1 MAIKTTPDIK
11 IEEVNRLITWD
22 GLGGIVIPW
31 VPGATITVSL
41 MSQENVRSLNYG
53 ENIIRDG
60 GGQYIAT
67 DWSQKKALQAKAA
80 FLAYSKVTNLNF
92 VFVDDPDLAQ
102 IRIGLARSQ
111 LNGVETGGLSIQ
123 TGTVAHPEFE
133 LFIPPETQDEIF
145 GFGNVSYFRL
155 LHEIG
160 HALGLEDLTKDLT
173 STNPSTS
180 QAASVMAYARWIES
194 FFGSVHLGSYAS
206 TPQLLDI
213 KRLQEMYGAAPH
225 LAEDT
230 TYYFFEE
237 PLSNAEKLSEFLNGT
252 DGPAYS
258 LANND
263 TKFYDGQV
271 RAIWDSDGEDTF
283 NAAAHI
289 YPVAIYL
296 EPGYLSSIGGRNNIG
311 IAFGAKIENAIGG
324 RSSDTIVG
332 NSENNKLEGGEGND
346 TLVGG
351 DGVDTYLFTLG
362 GGSGR
367 DRIEDVF
374 DGGLIKIGNDT
385 LKGGAATIT
394 DKEWE
399 EKVAGLTIK
408 YRLQDDSSS
417 TTGKSLLVTGHGG
430 QGDSI
435 TIANFDLSKAKS
447 DSGFLGI
454 KLGGKNNVN
463 LQQGTG
469 KRPSNP
475 STPTAPSKST
485 LLEGSGTTFSL
496 FLDQPAGGGSTIT
509 LSLSDLKDKFK
520 VITGDVTIPADGAV
534 FNLAEG
540 QTEVRFALVQEGADV
555 TADGTAQLTASF
567 SEPQVAGQPP
577 VQPVVSNA
585 WTIELK
591 DSEAPNKIIRG
602 DQHGPVKTD
611 NEGKPYYDTSQ
622 TTWLPDGTLA
632 GGVTENNFS
641 ELLKGSDTAGD
652 KIYGLT
658 GNDALSGLGGND
670 ELHGGD
676 GDDLLGGGNG
686 SDLIYGGAGNDYIVT
701 ADNIPGL
708 MRSSPDNKFKAP
720 VGEIVVVDGATW
732 GITSPIDD
740 PSVRIVYH
748 VYSGGRDY
756 ANDAAYG
763 GDGNDDIIGGKGAD
777 FLNGEAGNDKLT
789 GMDGNDILHGGDGS
803 DKIRGDGTR
812 LGETRGM
819 ADLTAMEPAAHGND
833 FLDGG
838 LGDDTLHGQGGADVL
853 FGGMGDDFLWGDDEN
868 QTDLPAAYHGNDA
881 LTGEDGNDQLV
892 GAGKD
897 DTLSGGAGN
906 DVLLGDHRESSLAGT
921 EHGADVLDGGTGNDS
936 LVGGGKDDALSGGDE
951 DDTLFGDDAP
961 AQLGGAFHG
970 NDRLDGGRGA
980 DFLVGGGKND
990 SLSGGIGSDELL
1002 GDDSDLA
1009 GEFHGEDSLEGGE
1022 GNDKL
1027 WGGGRGDVLQGGD
1040 GDDQLSGDDEADKLN
1055 GSFHGNDFIDG
1066 GSGADS
1072 IWGQGGNDTIYG
1084 QAGNDLIQADR
1095 DGTTLAGN
1103 FHGKDYVDGGEGNDQ
1118 IAGGGGDDDLHGGS
1132 GDDWISGEDETTVTS
1147 TSSLT
1152 GNDTLAGGAGKDTL
1166 VGGNGDDKLS
1176 GDDDDD
1182 SLYGGA
1188 GDDLLDGGAGR
1199 NWMEGGAGNDT
1210 YVATAAGIHIISDRE
1225 GANVVHGVEG
1235 LTTGQTVDGDLVFQG
1250 GDRTVVLKGAL
1261 TGGFAGKLTVGAQ
1274 QLSVAE
1280 FLATAPTGPLN
1291 PVGNDDNQ
1299 TLNGGSAA
1307 DEIIANGKNATI
1319 IGGKGADQVSVNGT
1333 GATIVLNRGDGK
1345 DRVVISSPPSP
1356 GAPDANKL
1364 NLKFGPG
1371 IVATDIAV
1379 EFDGVNNVLK
1389 IKYSPEA
1396 DDVLHLTYG
1405 GLLPA
1410 SVVDFPP
1417 VGEMRLSDGS
1427 LLNNNLSPRTAN
1439 EDGAFDFTVP
1449 ANVFSPLGSGVSLSA
1464 RLADGK
1470 PLPSWLSFD
1479 AATQKFSGTPTNSD
1493 VGGFSVVVVATKD
1506 QQPVSNYTF
1515 SLVVKNT
1522 NDAPKAGEAL
1532 EEQEF
1537 VETAQW
1543 SFSLPEGTFTDVDV
1557 GDKLTYSAKLADGKP
1572 LPAWLTIDANTG
1584 KLTSVIGQATHLSLS
1599 ITATDLKGAS
1609 ATQLL
1614 DLYVKSSYENAF
1626 VNGVVGTPNNDTLAG
1641 ASGRDVLVGGEGDD
1655 VLDGG
1660 AGEDEL
1666 IGGNRRAGSDR
1677 TLDGGTD
1684 TYLFGRGDGNDVLIN
1699 GWSGD
1704 GDTLKFKAG
1713 IKPEDILVSRGP
1725 RTITVAEPD
1734 GSYRLVP
1741 DDIVFTIKGTGETI
1755 TLSDFHTATGL
1766 GTGRVDSV
1774 KFTDHP
1780 AVVWDAETVSRLA
1793 LLGGDA
1799 GELIHGYI
1807 SDDVLRGNAGADTLI
1822 GFRGNDVYQLGKNDG
1837 SDLIH
1842 EFANEGADK
1851 IVFDQG
1857 IAPADVILVKSLES
1871 PNLYPQGILVL
1882 RVKTGSTEIRVPE
1895 FFRTSTSM
1903 EAVQFADGTVWDRD
1917 YILAHLEGGSGSA
1930 DNFVGTSGNDQ
1941 YTVDSPND
1949 TISEAVDGGID
1960 SVMSTV
1966 TYALPDNVENLTLS
1980 GFLSIDATGNKLDNV
1995 LVGNDVNNVL
2005 DWGGAGLDTLKGG
2018 LGDDTY
2024 KVYAPT
2030 VTSYYWPYAD
2040 EDAEMKVRIE
2050 EAAGAG
2056 TDQLLTNAFYAKLP
2070 DNVENLKITSFPAQ
2084 IIYSGY
2090 EQKTIAKYFGN
2101 TQDNVLDASIV
2112 DSRFVPIEL
2121 DGGLGNDTLIGSYE
2135 KGDFASYGT
2144 ASAAVTVSLAIS
2156 GPQDTG
2162 AAGLDTLKNIE
2173 NLKGSQF
2180 NDTLTGDQNSNVLD
2194 GGVGADRLAGGQGND
2209 TYYIDNIGDVIV
2221 EATDG
2226 GDDKAYVQG
2235 IKGYTM
2241 ADNLE
2246 SLQIQVMQ
2254 GEGDTVTGN
2263 EGGNYIEARTS
2274 GGMQPVILRGMGG
2287 NDYLVANMAGVT
2299 LDGGSGDDHLYGHYT
2314 DNVYIGGTGDDLYMV
2329 EGNAGHDVIRANEV
2343 ASPSE
2348 SNILHMQGHSLD
2360 KLTFRRKDDDL
2371 VIRSSDY
2378 QSVRIEKFFG
2388 ANGSPHAL
2396 NPVQFLRFDYL
2407 SSMDYAQILA
2417 QVKGNAA
2424 PVADPIEPREVA
2436 DGQYF
2441 SVYTPAFTDDGG
2453 ILTFTAK
2460 LEDGSPL
2467 PSWLTFNADTG
2478 KLSGTVKANGNETLR
2493 IKFSATDEEGLTGSA
2508 ILELTLV
2515 VENKVLTGTA
2525 GNDTLRG
2532 GGGNDTLSGLDGT
2545 DQLQGNGGNDRLE
2558 GGAGND
2564 SLLGHAGAD
2573 TLIGGLG
2580 NDTLNGGAGD
2590 DTFEFTQGDGQD
2602 TLDAIDAKT
2611 AVDKLLIHG
2620 FTPSQIQLVRSGN
2633 HLQVRMGGGTT
2644 NQVTLSNYFAAD
2656 TSPGGVLSNSKIDQ
2670 IVFDNGDVWDQAK
2683 IDAVLAMPVPPPSS
2697 YTYAYTMPSANTDYT
2712 VTGTAAYNFK
2722 GNTKANKLTGNDG
2735 ANVINGAAGNDTL
2748 TGGKGGDTYFM
2759 EAGTGQDTI
2768 VENDSTGGVND
2779 LLQWGSSI
2787 RHDQLWL
2794 VKSGNNLEVSV
2805 IGTTDKAIIKDW
2817 YLGTAQ
2823 HVEQIWADG
2832 KVLTDTKVQALVD
2845 AMAGFS
2851 PPPAGQTTLSSSYQT
2866 ALNPV
2871 IAANWS

>member
-1 MAIKTTPDIK
+1 MVNSGNYLGVIGELISNTPSIKTEIDIIKNVGTKNFLDMLMGAVQGKSLIGTTKSESDFTTNARSFLGKLTP
-11 IEEVNRLITWD
+11 EELQILKSGLLPISSTDLVTKASQNSAEGSRTRSALAALSVVGVQISPEVAEKFTLYNPATGQGLITLQWIED
-22 GLGGIVIPW
+22 RSAFTVNFYKKLSGPGGIV
-31 VPGATITVSL
+31 PGSQNLRFYDVSSKTEVL
-41 MSQENVRSLNYG
+41 VGSGDLHRKQ
-53 ENIIRDG
+53 IIFGSDESDPLQ
-60 GGQYIAT
+60 GQGFADRLY
-67 DWSQKKALQAKAA
+67 
-80 FLAYSKVTNLNF
+80 
-92 VFVDDPDLAQ
+92 
-102 IRIGLARSQ
+102 
-111 LNGVETGGLSIQ
+111 GGL
-123 TGTVAHPEFE
+123 
-133 LFIPPETQDEIF
+133 
-145 GFGNVSYFRL
+145 
-155 LHEIG
+155 
-160 HALGLEDLTKDLT
+160 
-173 STNPSTS
+173 
-180 QAASVMAYARWIES
+180 
-194 FFGSVHLGSYAS
+194 
-206 TPQLLDI
+206 
-213 KRLQEMYGAAPH
+213 
-225 LAEDT
+225 
-230 TYYFFEE
+230 
-237 PLSNAEKLSEFLNGT
+237 
-252 DGPAYS
+252 
-258 LANND
+258 
-263 TKFYDGQV
+263 
-271 RAIWDSDGEDTF
+271 
-283 NAAAHI
+283 
-289 YPVAIYL
+289 
-296 EPGYLSSIGGRNNIG
+296 
-311 IAFGAKIENAIGG
+311 
-324 RSSDTIVG
+324 
-332 NSENNKLEGGEGND
+332 GND
-346 TLVGG
+346 TLIG
-351 DGVDTYLFTLG
+351 LG
-362 GGSGR
+362 GSDHLEGNGGK
-367 DRIEDVF
+367 DTL
-374 DGGLIKIGNDT
+374 DGGEGDDT
-385 LKGGAATIT
+385 L
-394 DKEWE
+394 
-399 EKVAGLTIK
+399 
-408 YRLQDDSSS
+408 
-417 TTGKSLLVTGHGG
+417 
-430 QGDSI
+430 
-435 TIANFDLSKAKS
+435 
-447 DSGFLGI
+447 
-454 KLGGKNNVN
+454 LGGEDDDN
-463 LQQGTG
+463 L
-469 KRPSNP
+469 
-475 STPTAPSKST
+475 
-485 LLEGSGTTFSL
+485 SGN
-496 FLDQPAGGGSTIT
+496 G
-509 LSLSDLKDKFK
+509 
-520 VITGDVTIPADGAV
+520 
-534 FNLAEG
+534 
-540 QTEVRFALVQEGADV
+540 
-555 TADGTAQLTASF
+555 
-567 SEPQVAGQPP
+567 
-577 VQPVVSNA
+577 
-585 WTIELK
+585 
-591 DSEAPNKIIRG
+591 
-602 DQHGPVKTD
+602 
-611 NEGKPYYDTSQ
+611 
-622 TTWLPDGTLA
+622 
-632 GGVTENNFS
+632 
-641 ELLKGSDTAGD
+641 
-652 KIYGLT
+652 
-658 GNDALSGLGGND
+658 GNDALFGGKGSDIYQFDGNWGVDYVTDIDGLGQIIVNGEVLTGGKAVSSNLWQSEDKKWSYAHTESDELAITHSTEPGRIVIREWSKVKEAGASNPLGLVLPGATGTLPPQTGQPSTPELARYALQGGIFVPGRSQLPGGNWQLQADGSVPGAQAINDSNDLMQGGQDAIGAPGTFLRTIGSAVGPDGQPQAITAKTRAVSFWGLGGND
-670 ELHGGD
+670 FISGEHYEDYLNGGD
-676 GDDLLGGGNG
+676 GDDLIFGGAG
-686 SDLIYGGAGNDYIVT
+686 SDTIDGGAGNDIIVT
-701 ADNIPGL
+701 NMAAVYNSDVQQEPTPPGWVKSAETVFTYYGDESNYRGRWWVEKSENGSVLRLQRAYIKNPDAGYTYWPEAASDRDTVDAGDGDDYVWGGIGQDYLIGGAGADRLAGL
-708 MRSSPDNKFKAP
+708 GGHDVILGGSGKDLIYGDDWSSMRLEAVYDRSPDAYHLALLPLDEALKLPTLHGDDVIDAGADDDEVWGDGGSDVIFGGSGKDRLFGDAP
-720 VGEIVVVDGATW
+720 V
-732 GITSPIDD
+732 DD
-740 PSVRIVYH
+740 LPYQYH
-748 VYSGGRDY
+748 
-756 ANDAAYG
+756 
-763 GDGNDDIIGGKGAD
+763 
-777 FLNGEAGNDKLT
+777 GNDKL
-789 GMDGNDILHGGDGS
+789 
-803 DKIRGDGTR
+803 
-812 LGETRGM
+812 
-819 ADLTAMEPAAHGND
+819 
-833 FLDGG
+833 DGG
-838 LGDDTLHGQGGADVL
+838 
-853 FGGMGDDFLWGDDEN
+853 E
-868 QTDLPAAYHGNDA
+868 GNDA
-881 LTGEDGNDQLV
+881 LLGM
-892 GAGKD
+892 GKD
-897 DTLSGGAGN
+897 DVLIGDAG
-906 DVLLGDHRESSLAGT
+906 DDELQGDSVELAGDL
-921 EHGADVLDGGTGNDS
+921 HGKDSLDGGVGNDT
-936 LVGGGKDDALSGGDE
+936 LIGGGKDDVL
-951 DDTLFGDDAP
+951 
-961 AQLGGAFHG
+961 
-970 NDRLDGGRGA
+970 N
-980 DFLVGGGKND
+980 
-990 SLSGGIGSDELL
+990 
-1002 GDDSDLA
+1002 
-1009 GEFHGEDSLEGGE
+1009 GGE
-1022 GNDKL
+1022 
-1027 WGGGRGDVLQGGD
+1027 
-1040 GDDQLSGDDEADKLN
+1040 GDDQLDGDSGDVSLN
-1055 GSFHGNDFIDG
+1055 GSFHGNDLIDG
-1066 GSGADS
+1066 GKGNDT
-1072 IWGQGGNDTIYG
+1072 IWGQGGVDTIHG
-1084 QAGNDLIQADR
+1084 GAGNDRIVGDR
-1095 DGTTLAGN
+1095 DGESLAAN
-1103 FHGKDYVDGGEGNDQ
+1103 FHGNDFIDGGEGNDQ
-1118 IAGGGGDDDLHGGS
+1118 IAGDGGDDHLLGGD
-1132 GDDWISGEDETTVTS
+1132 GDDWIAGEDETTF
-1147 TSSLT
+1147 SSVSALT
-1152 GNDTLAGGAGKDTL
+1152 GKDTISGGDGKDTL
-1166 VGGNGDDKLS
+1166 VGGNGNDKLS
-1176 GDDDDD
+1176 GDAGDDW
-1182 SLYGGA
+1182 LYGGA
-1188 GDDLLDGGAGR
+1188 GDDTLDGGAGQSLLK
-1199 NWMEGGAGNDT
+1199 GGAGNDT
-1210 YVATAAGIHIISDRE
+1210 YTATAEGTHIITDSE
-1225 GANVVHGVEG
+1225 GANVVNGIEG
-1235 LTTGQTVDGDLVFQG
+1235 LTAAQTPEGDLVFSG
-1250 GDRTVVLKGAL
+1250 NGRIVVLTGAL
-1261 TGGFAGKLTVGAQ
+1261 TGGFSGKVVVAGQ

-1280 FLATAPTGPLN
+1280 FLATTPTGPLN

-1356 GAPDANKL
+1356 GAPDANKV

-1417 VGEMRLSDGS
+1417 IGEMRLSDGS

-1449 ANVFSPLGSGVSLSA
+1449 ANVFGSLGSGVSLSA

-1479 AATQKFSGTPTNSD
+1479 SATQKFSGTPTNSD
-1493 VGGFSVVVVATKD
+1493 VGGLSVVVVATKD

-1515 SLVVKNT
+1515 SLVVINT

-1532 EEQEF
+1532 EQQEF
-1537 VETAQW
+1537 IETAQW
-1543 SFSLPEGTFTDVDV
+1543 SFSLPEGTFTDVDA

-1572 LPAWLTIDANTG
+1572 LPAWLSIDANTG

-1626 VNGVVGTPNNDTLAG
+1626 VNGVVGTPDNDALAG
-1641 ASGRDVLVGGEGDD
+1641 TSGRDVLVGGEGDD

-1684 TYLFGRGDGNDVLIN
+1684 TYLFGRGDGNDALIN

-1725 RTITVAEPD
+1725 RTITVVEPD

-1741 DDIVFTIKGTGETI
+1741 DDIVFTIKDTGETI

-1807 SDDVLRGNAGADTLI
+1807 SDDVLRGNAGADTLN
-1822 GFRGNDVYQLGKNDG
+1822 GFRGNDVYQFGKNDG

-1882 RVKTGSTEIRVPE
+1882 RVKSGSTEIRVPE

-1966 TYALPDNVENLTLS
+1966 TYTLPDNVENLTLS
-1980 GFLSIDATGNKLDNV
+1980 GFLSLNATGNKLDNV

-2024 KVYAPT
+2024 KVYAPK
-2030 VTSYYWPYAD
+2030 VTNYYWPYAD
-2040 EDAEMKVRIE
+2040 EDAELKVKIE

-2056 TDQLLTNAFYAKLP
+2056 TDELLTNAFYAKLP

-2084 IIYSGY
+2084 FIHASYA
-2090 EQKTIAKYFGN
+2090 IAKYFGN

-2112 DSRFVPIEL
+2112 DSGFVPIEL

-2194 GGVGADRLAGGQGND
+2194 GGAGADRLAGGQGND

-2221 EATDG
+2221 EAIDG

-2274 GGMQPVILRGMGG
+2274 EVTQPVILRGMGG

-2299 LDGGSGDDHLYGHYT
+2299 LDGGSGDDHLYGHLS

-2424 PVADPIEPREVA
+2424 PVADPMEPREVA

-2441 SVYTPAFTDDGG
+2441 SVYNPVFTDDGG

-2590 DTFEFTQGDGQD
+2590 DTFEFSQGDGQD

-2633 HLQVRMGGGTT
+2633 HLQVRMGGGTA

-2656 TSPGGVLSNSKIDQ
+2656 TSPSGVLSNSKIDQ

-2817 YLGTAQ
+2817 YLGMAQ

-2851 PPPAGQTTLSSSYQT
+2851 PPPAGQTTLSASYQT